1 MPWEISWL
9 VEKRITYT
17 RMYGFITGE
26 ELIAQKT
33 EMEKYIQQSEHLLH
47 MISDATDSTGTN
59 MGLRD
64 LQKTQ
69 FADAPNLGWAV
80 YISPKKMDR
89 FFASVITQL
98 MKKRSREFA
107 TLQEG
112 IQFLQ
117 EVDETLPS
125 IPMPDKA
132 S

>member
-17 RMYGFITGE
+17 RMYGFVTGE
-26 ELIAQKT
+26 ELDTQKV
-33 EMEKYIQQSEHLLH
+33 ELEKYIQESEHLLH
-47 MISDATDSTGTN
+47 MISDATGTTGTN

-125 IPMPDKA
+125 IPMPDNA

>member
-33 EMEKYIQQSEHLLH
+33 EMEKYIQQSEHILH

-117 EVDETLPS
+117 DVDETLPS

>member
-33 EMEKYIQQSEHLLH
+33 EMEKYIQQSEHILH